1 MNNMFT
7 LNPFENPDALWQYTV
22 MILVSGILGYLIGL
36 AGCKRSIYKL
46 EIKLAKLE
54 ADLESCL
61 VKKAVKDQRKVIA
74 NSESKSEI

>member
-1 MNNMFT
+1 MFT
-7 LNPFENPDALWQYTV
+7 INPLENPDALWQYTV

-46 EIKLAKLE
+46 GIKLAKLN
-54 ADLESCL
+54 ADLENCM
-61 VKKAVKDQRKVIA
+61 VKKTIKDQNKVIA